1 MEYIELDFTLSV
13 LGLTISTVI
22 FFLITYP
29 KRSTPLYVYF
39 PSFISWNISLGIIV
53 LLPYDI
59 HMVQFIQEIS
69 DYKEEIEKIWL
80 DLSWKVCYW
89 TLMFLTWIVL
99 PVTKNY
105 VTDGEFSFLSR
116 LKSAVLSQFI
126 YLAALAVL
134 GAIFFGI
141 LLATGNLTLYDLS
154 RSSIPAFAIAASN
167 SWGLLLLLLFLGYGL
182 VALPKMLWYN
192 SNLNRSLKKSL
203 FEIANAFDSLM
214 DSRHKL
220 ISNTKK
226 LRALYQ
232 QLPDGSRRKAKV
244 EIIINQC
251 PKEIYHQ
258 SNPSTTEIPNF
269 TDEKLV
275 SKHRHYREALAEYTR
290 QAL

>member
-1 MEYIELDFTLSV
+1 MDYIELDFTLAV
-13 LGLTISTVI
+13 LGLTIFIVL

-29 KRSTPLYVYF
+29 KRSTPLYIYF
-39 PSFISWNISLGIIV
+39 PTFISWSLALGIIV

-59 HMVQFIQEIS
+59 YMVFFIQEIS
-69 DYKEEIEKIWL
+69 ENKEEIHKIWL
-80 DLSWKVCYW
+80 DISWKVGYW

-99 PVTKNY
+99 PVTQNY

-116 LKSAVLSQFI
+116 LKSAVLSQLI
-126 YLAALAVL
+126 YLTALAVL
-134 GAIFFGI
+134 GTIFFGS
-141 LLATGNLTLYDLS
+141 LLATGNLTLYYLS

-192 SNLNRSLKKSL
+192 SDLNTSLKKSL
-203 FEIANAFDSLM
+203 FEIAIAFDSLM

-226 LRALYQ
+226 LRALYK

-251 PKEIYHQ
+251 PKEIYSQ
-258 SNPSTTEIPNF
+258 SYPSTTEIPNF

>member
-13 LGLTISTVI
+13 LGLTISIVL

-39 PSFISWNISLGIIV
+39 PSFISWTLALGIIV

-59 HMVQFIQEIS
+59 YMVLFIQEIS
-69 DYKEEIEKIWL
+69 DYKEEVHKVWL
-80 DLSWKVCYW
+80 DTSWKVCYW

-99 PVTKNY
+99 PVTQNY
-105 VTDGEFSFLSR
+105 VTGGEFNFISR

-126 YLAALAVL
+126 YLTALAVL
-134 GAIFFGI
+134 GVIFFGI
-141 LLATGNLTLYDLS
+141 LLLTENLTLYYLC
-154 RSSIPAFAIAASN
+154 RSSVPAFAIAASN

-182 VALPKMLWYN
+182 IALPKILWYN
-192 SNLNRSLKKSL
+192 SDLKRSLKKSL
-203 FEIANAFDSLM
+203 FEIAIAFDSLM

-220 ISNTKK
+220 IANTKK
-226 LRALYQ
+226 LRALYK
-232 QLPDGSRRKAKV
+232 QLPDGSQRKAKV
-244 EIIINQC
+244 EMIINQC
-251 PKEIYHQ
+251 PKEIYSQ
-258 SNPSTTEIPNF
+258 SYPSTTEIPNF

-290 QAL
+290 QVL